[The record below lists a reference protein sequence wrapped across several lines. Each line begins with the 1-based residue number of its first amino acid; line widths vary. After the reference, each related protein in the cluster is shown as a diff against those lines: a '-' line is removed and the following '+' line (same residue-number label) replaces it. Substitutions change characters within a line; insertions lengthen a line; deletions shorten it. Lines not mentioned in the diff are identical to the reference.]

1 MNNALIRNLSLLGI
15 LASCGMAFAVYQTKN
30 QVVNVEKELNQIN
43 SRIITANESIHT
55 LKAEWGYLNTPNRL
69 EKLNNK
75 FLKLRPTSVKQIA
88 SVRNIP
94 TVLASVR
101 ANRYQNK
108 IIVADISSQNLRKRS

>member
-1 MNNALIRNLSLLGI
+1 MGI

-69 EKLNNK
+69 AKLNNK